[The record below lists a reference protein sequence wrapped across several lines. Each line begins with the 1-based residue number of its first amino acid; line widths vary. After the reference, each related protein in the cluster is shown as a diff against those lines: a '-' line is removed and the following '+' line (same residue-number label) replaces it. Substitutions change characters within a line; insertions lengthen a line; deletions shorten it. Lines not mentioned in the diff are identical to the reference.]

1 MKNSIPW
8 RTIALFLAVSFIV
21 LISFAVWGDAIDAW
35 TKATDEKTGGN
46 RLLVAAVLFLV
57 LASDIFLPVPSSLAS
72 ASCGLFL
79 GPWVGFAV
87 SFAAMS
93 ASAAMGY
100 AFGRFASARAERL
113 VGASDMAAL
122 RDFQRRFGPWL
133 LLAMRPVPI
142 LAEASAVFAGIGRM
156 PAGAAALQLA
166 LGNAVVSML
175 YVFVGDQ
182 LSEMEGAT
190 WWAFLAAMAV
200 AAIFVAI
207 RSALSRR

>member
-1 MKNSIPW
+1 M
-8 RTIALFLAVSFIV
+8 IAYYHRHCTRYVTCAGGL
-21 LISFAVWGDAIDAW
+21 
-35 TKATDEKTGGN
+35 TKKC
-46 RLLVAAVLFLV
+46 L
-57 LASDIFLPVPSSLAS
+57 
-72 ASCGLFL
+72 
-79 GPWVGFAV
+79 
-87 SFAAMS
+87 
-93 ASAAMGY
+93 Y
-100 AFGRFASARAERL
+100 
-113 VGASDMAAL
+113 
-122 RDFQRRFGPWL
+122 PWL

-200 AAIFVAI
+200 SAVFVAI
-207 RSALSRR
+207 RSALSHR